1 MSGFLSPYTNRRTDE
16 YGGNTG
22 KRVKIVEDIYKRIIE
37 KVGKDFPVLIK
48 MNVDDFLEGGINIS
62 ESKRIAERVS
72 KIGLAAVE
80 TSGGMWETRIHNMD
94 LTTSR
99 TKITS
104 KDKEAYFLPYAR
116 EIKKV
121 IDIPLILVGGIR
133 SLDAIERILTEG
145 SADFVALCRPLIR
158 EPNLPNKW
166 LKGIGGLAAEC
177 ISCNACYD
185 SLVKGG
191 VRCMQKERA
200 ERKSVS

>member
-1 MSGFLSPYTNRRTDE
+1 
-16 YGGNTG
+16 
-22 KRVKIVEDIYKRIIE
+22 
-37 KVGKDFPVLIK
+37 
-48 MNVDDFLEGGINIS
+48 
-62 ESKRIAERVS
+62 
-72 KIGLAAVE
+72 
-80 TSGGMWETRIHNMD
+80 
-94 LTTSR
+94 
-99 TKITS
+99 
-104 KDKEAYFLPYAR
+104 
-116 EIKKV
+116 V